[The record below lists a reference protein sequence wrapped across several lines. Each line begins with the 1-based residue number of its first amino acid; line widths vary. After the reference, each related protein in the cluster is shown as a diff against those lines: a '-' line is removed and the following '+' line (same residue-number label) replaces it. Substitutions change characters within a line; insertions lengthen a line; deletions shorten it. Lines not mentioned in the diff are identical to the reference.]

1 MPIRV
6 LVISNYNH
14 YHPTRG
20 EAEIFKQLSKMGYE
34 IHIMTFKQGRHMEE
48 FKEAG
53 IHVIDFHPIK
63 RMNRSEIR
71 YIRNYAQSIKPD
83 IVYLF
88 NSRSILNG
96 IQAVKNLDVKV
107 VLYRGLSANV
117 QWYDPT
123 MYLKFYHPCV
133 DMIVCNSIGV
143 EKEFLRQGKIDPAK
157 LITINKGHRVEWY
170 STYKPYPIRDEL
182 SISKST
188 LLLIN
193 VAVNRKMKGIPYLL
207 KAMALLHKETDVHL
221 LLVGSDMDNATN
233 MKIIRKHKLKDKVTI
248 LGYRN
253 DALNIMASCD
263 VKVLPSISSESITKA
278 VIEAM
283 CLEVTPLISDIPG
296 NEELVVNGESGI
308 VFPSKNTVAI
318 KDAIINLEAD
328 RGWCE
333 RLGKKAKQRV
343 AKHLHIDQTIKQTD
357 QLFKE
362 LVSESKNART

>member
-20 EAEIFKQLSKMGYE
+20 EAEIFKQLSRMGYE

-48 FKEAG
+48 FEEAG
-53 IHVIDFHPIK
+53 ITVVDFHPVK
-63 RMNRSEIR
+63 RMSRWEIK
-71 YIRNYAQSIKPD
+71 YIRNYAQSINPD

-123 MYLKFYHPCV
+123 MYLKFYHSCV
-133 DMIVCNSIGV
+133 DKIVCNSIGV
-143 EKEFLRQGKIDPAK
+143 EREFIKQGKINPTK

-170 STYKPYPIRDEL
+170 ESYTPYPIREELKIDE
-182 SISKST
+182 ST
-188 LLLIN
+188 LLLVN

-207 KAMALLHKETDVHL
+207 KAMALLPSDLDVHL
-221 LLVGSDMDNATN
+221 LLVGSDMDDSKN
-233 MKIIRKHKLKDKVTI
+233 MGIINRNNLQDKVTI
-248 LGYRN
+248 LGYRK
-253 DALNIMASCD
+253 DALHLVASCD
-263 VKVLPSISSESITKA
+263 VKILPSISGESITKA

-283 CLEVTPLISDIPG
+283 CLEVTPVISDIPG
-296 NEELVVNGESGI
+296 NEELVEDGISGI
-308 VFPSKNTVAI
+308 VFPSKNVNALS
-318 KDAIINLEAD
+318 KAIIKLESD
-328 RGWCE
+328 RAWCKA
-333 RLGKKAKQRV
+333 LGKKAKEHV
-343 AKHLHIDQTIKQTD
+343 ATHLHIDQTIDETD
-357 QLFKE
+357 KLFKE
-362 LVSESKNART
+362 LVSG

>member
-1 MPIRV
+1 
-6 LVISNYNH
+6 
-14 YHPTRG
+14 
-20 EAEIFKQLSKMGYE
+20 
-34 IHIMTFKQGRHMEE
+34 MTFDEGKHIAH
-48 FKEAG
+48 FKDAG
-53 IHVIDFHPIK
+53 IHVIPFHPVK
-63 RMNRSEIR
+63 RMDRKEIR
-71 YIRNYAQSIKPD
+71 FIREQTISINPD

-117 QWYDPT
+117 EWYDPT

-133 DMIVCNSIGV
+133 DKIVCNSIGV

-170 STYKPYPIRDEL
+170 TAYKPYPIRDEL

-207 KAMALLHKETDVHL
+207 KAMTLLPRETDVHL
-221 LLVGSDMDNATN
+221 LLVGSDMDDAAN
-233 MKIIRKHKLKDKVTI
+233 MKIIRKHHLLDKVTI
-248 LGYRN
+248 LGYRK

-263 VKVLPSISSESITKA
+263 VKVLPSISGESITKA

-296 NEELVVNGESGI
+296 NEELVEDGQSGI
-308 VFPSKNTVAI
+308 VFPSKNEVAI
-318 KDAIINLEAD
+318 KDAILKLEAD
-328 RGWCE
+328 RKWCTE
-333 RLGKKAKQRV
+333 LGKNAKQRV
-343 AKHLHIDQTIKQTD
+343 AVHLHIDQTIEQTD

-362 LVSESKNART
+362 LVSERKNARS